1 MIPQTVLLAAT
12 HWNAFYLKSER
23 FQLLATTCYPLPI
36 AEGASWSLPHQ
47 DEVAEALQDAAS
59 SDESAP
65 EVPIQR
71 ACASSGILPA
81 A

>member
-1 MIPQTVLLAAT
+1 MVAYHDEEWGVQLSA
-12 HWNAFYLKSER
+12 KER
-23 FQLLATTCYPLPI
+23 
-36 AEGASWSLPHQ
+36 WSLPHQ

-71 ACASSGILPA
+71 ACASPGILPA